1 MGNALAEAA
10 AAGHLVI
17 QVDGIQVP
25 AHLGEG
31 PHQGV
36 VDDLLIDDGLTDVEG
51 GYRFA
56 CIHRGVL
63 CLFVFSQL

>member
-1 MGNALAEAA
+1 MGDALAEAA

-36 VDDLLIDDGLTDVEG
+36 IDDLLIDGGLAHVKG
-51 GYRFA
+51 RRSFA